1 MRAQADGN
9 HLGSLDWL
17 LPEAARRW
25 VTYQLRSIIHQD
37 IHAAVLCF
45 HALEQCGHSSVV
57 FVIHNDSNS
66 SPSGRCDKI
75 GGLVERVT
83 MRRVDIRHTA
93 ARHIGGRL
101 FHTQSDGYAS
111 PCAAPC
117 SGLYCDQ
124 VLLLSS
130 LTTLL

>member
-9 HLGSLDWL
+9 HLGRLDWL

-57 FVIHNDSNS
+57 FVIHSDSNS
-66 SPSGRCDKI
+66 SPSGRRDKI
-75 GGLVERVT
+75 RGFVDRAT
-83 MRRVDIRHTA
+83 MRRDAIRTTA
-93 ARHIGGRL
+93 PSTTAGRPRR
-101 FHTQSDGYAS
+101 T
-111 PCAAPC
+111 
-117 SGLYCDQ
+117 
-124 VLLLSS
+124 
-130 LTTLL
+130 

>member
-57 FVIHNDSNS
+57 FVIHSDSNS
-66 SPSGRCDKI
+66 SPFGRCDKI
-75 GGLVERVT
+75 GGLVDRAT
-83 MRRVDIRHTA
+83 MRRVAIRHTA
-93 ARHIGGRL
+93 PSL
-101 FHTQSDGYAS
+101 
-111 PCAAPC
+111 AP
-117 SGLYCDQ
+117 
-124 VLLLSS
+124 V
-130 LTTLL
+130 TTAIKFYSFIVNPLC